1 MDIVADSLIILTGL
15 AQGMAVGI
23 AFASFITI
31 LDVVYRLLQVSDTS
45 NYLRIYEK
53 SLIIS
58 FSLFGFLDLI
68 EYRLRLGSLTII
80 FTGLMMGIFIGL
92 LASALA
98 EVLNVIPIIV
108 NRLNTQK
115 YIQYILISIIA
126 GKVFGSLIYW
136 LKIN

>member
-15 AQGMAVGI
+15 AQGIAVGI

>member
-23 AFASFITI
+23 AFVSFITI